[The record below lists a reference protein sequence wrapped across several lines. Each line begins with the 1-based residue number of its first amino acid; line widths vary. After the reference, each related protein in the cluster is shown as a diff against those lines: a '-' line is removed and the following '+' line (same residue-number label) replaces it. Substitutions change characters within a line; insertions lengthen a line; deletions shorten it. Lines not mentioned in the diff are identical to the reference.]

1 MTDWVTERMRREISG
16 AVAWLIVALA
26 FVVFAHPHTGRR
38 HAQVLD
44 LTKQFTPATL
54 NAGLTDTDA
63 DDDPDLAGHAEPSTG
78 PICIAVA
85 TLIDHV
91 IPADVATPHQRVRLS
106 LGSRAPPSSSI

>member
-1 MTDWVTERMRREISG
+1 MKDWVTERMRREMF

-26 FVVFAHPHTGRR
+26 FTIFAHEHSAR
-38 HAQVLD
+38 HNAQGVD

-78 PICIAVA
+78 PICIVIA
-85 TLIDHV
+85 TLTDRL
-91 IPADVATPHQRVRLS
+91 IPADITTPHQSFRLS
-106 LGSRAPPSSSI
+106 LCSRAPPSSSI